1 MTMLHAPTTMVVS
14 LANVNLDMLVMV
26 SLAVILMNV
35 NPIHVVIM
43 LLALTMKVVSTV
55 SAMMVSSKRTVN
67 VSM

>member
-1 MTMLHAPTTMVVS
+1 MTMLPAPITMVVS
-14 LANVNLDMLVMV
+14 LVNVNLDTLVMV
-26 SLAVILMNV
+26 SLAVISMNV

-55 SAMMVSSKRTVN
+55 SVMMVSSKRTVN